1 LLGLWESG
9 ERSIPLVVNNR
20 HIFKQSGELE
30 FQRLRTG
37 HAHSQA
43 PNLYL
48 GILQFVRPISEKLIY
63 ESGHIVT
70 SRVKIHER
78 EHATILV
85 GTEAED
91 ISGIG

>member
-1 LLGLWESG
+1 M
-9 ERSIPLVVNNR
+9 PLVVNNR

-37 HAHSQA
+37 HARSRVSKALHD
-43 PNLYL
+43 L

-78 EHATILV
+78 EHDSSWD
-85 GTEAED
+85 GSGRYQRSAE
-91 ISGIG
+91 